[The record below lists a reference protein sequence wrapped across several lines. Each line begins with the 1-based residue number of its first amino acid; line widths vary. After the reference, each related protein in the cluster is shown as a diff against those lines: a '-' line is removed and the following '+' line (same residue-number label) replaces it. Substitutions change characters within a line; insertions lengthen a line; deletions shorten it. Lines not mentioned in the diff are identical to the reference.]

1 MTDDELHQ
9 QVERLAQHFESEGFV
24 VTRQL
29 EVEAAGLA
37 ALIGKTVKALNG
49 WRDQARGPCPSRTV
63 RRVAWYSIAEIARW
77 IEQQRQCA
85 HGGPP

>member
-1 MTDDELHQ
+1 MTNDELHR
-9 QVERLAQHFESEGFV
+9 QVERLTQSFESQGFV

-37 ALIGKTVKALNG
+37 ALLTVSVKRLNG

-63 RRVAWYSIAEIARW
+63 RRVAWYSIEEIARW
-77 IEQQRQCA
+77 IDQHAWCA

>member
-1 MTDDELHQ
+1 MNDDELHRRVEQLVQ
-9 QVERLAQHFESEGFV
+9 QSESGGFV

-29 EVEAAGLA
+29 EVEAAGVA
-37 ALIGKTVKALNG
+37 AILGVSVKRLNG

-63 RRVAWYSIAEIARW
+63 RRVAWYSIEEIARW
-77 IEQQRQCA
+77 IEQQAQCA

>member
-1 MTDDELHQ
+1 MTDDELHR
-9 QVERLAQHFESEGFV
+9 QVERLTQQFESQGYV

-37 ALIGKTVKALNG
+37 ALVGVSAKRLNG
-49 WRDQARGPCPSRTV
+49 WRDQGRGPCPSRTV
-63 RRVAWYSIAEIARW
+63 RRVAWYSIQEIARW
-77 IEQQRQCA
+77 IAQEGQCA